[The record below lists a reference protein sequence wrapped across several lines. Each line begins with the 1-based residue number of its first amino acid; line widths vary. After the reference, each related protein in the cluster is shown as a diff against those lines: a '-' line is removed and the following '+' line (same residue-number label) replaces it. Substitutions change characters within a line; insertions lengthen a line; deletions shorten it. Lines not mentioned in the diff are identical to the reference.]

1 MKSEILRLLKE
12 SDDYISGQQMCD
24 RFHVSRTAVWKAI
37 EQLKKEGYEIEAVRN
52 RGYRLLESPDIMSEA
67 EIVYFDEIDS
77 TNNRAK
83 ELGEKDGA
91 HGTLF
96 VADRQVAGKGR
107 RGRVWESPKGISIYM
122 TILLRP
128 DLIPTKAPMLTLVM
142 AQSVAE
148 GIREVTGMETGIKW
162 PNDIVMN
169 KKKVCGILT
178 EMSTEIDYINY
189 VVIGVGINVNQKAF
203 DEELKEKAT
212 SLMIETGAPV
222 KRSALIAAVMKHF
235 EKNYALFMENG
246 DLSGLQE
253 SYNEML
259 VNRGKEVRILE
270 PGNEYNAHAYGINE
284 TGELIVRTQKGEEK
298 HIFAGEV
305 SVRGIYGYV

>member
-1 MKSEILRLLKE
+1 M
-12 SDDYISGQQMCD
+12 
-24 RFHVSRTAVWKAI
+24 
-37 EQLKKEGYEIEAVRN
+37 
-52 RGYRLLESPDIMSEA
+52 
-67 EIVYFDEIDS
+67 
-77 TNNRAK
+77 
-83 ELGEKDGA
+83 
-91 HGTLF
+91 
-96 VADRQVAGKGR
+96 
-107 RGRVWESPKGISIYM
+107 
-122 TILLRP
+122 
-128 DLIPTKAPMLTLVM
+128 
-142 AQSVAE
+142 
-148 GIREVTGMETGIKW
+148 TGMETGIKW